1 MKRLT
6 PTERYFLDFME
17 NNIDSLSDLSI
28 TKLSEKA
35 NVSTTTIFRTVKKLG
50 FNGFSEYKL
59 KLMEQKKDNHYYK
72 MVKDGDDIKKII
84 LKNQQEVN
92 NTINMIDY
100 QLIDDALNYLY
111 ESNCIYIFSRGLSEQ
126 IGYEMQIKFNILN
139 KRCELYTDPNI
150 IRKISHRATKND
162 CVVYIS
168 LIGETKELVDAAK
181 ITNHKEVPSIMITTR
196 SDSSLAKYCDIILE
210 GYKSDSTYFT
220 DYEIRSRL
228 PLNVISRILLDSYS
242 NKFNKNN

>member
-1 MKRLT
+1 MKRFT
-6 PTERYFLDFME
+6 PTEKYFLNFME
-17 NNIDSLSDLSI
+17 NNIDDLSNLSI

-72 MVKDGDDIKKII
+72 MLKDGDDIKKII

-150 IRKISHRATKND
+150 IRKISNRATKND

-181 ITNHKEVPSIMITTR
+181 ITNHDEVPSIMITTR
-196 SDSSLAKYCDIILE
+196 SDSILANYCDIILE

-242 NKFNKNN
+242 NKFNKNK

>member
-1 MKRLT
+1 
-6 PTERYFLDFME
+6 
-17 NNIDSLSDLSI
+17 
-28 TKLSEKA
+28 
-35 NVSTTTIFRTVKKLG
+35 
-50 FNGFSEYKL
+50 
-59 KLMEQKKDNHYYK
+59 MEQKKDNHYYK
-72 MVKDGDDIKKII
+72 MLKDGDDIKKII

-181 ITNHKEVPSIMITTR
+181 ITNHDEVPSIMITTR
-196 SDSSLAKYCDIILE
+196 SDSILANYCDIILE

-242 NKFNKNN
+242 NKFNKTK

>member
-1 MKRLT
+1 MKKLT
-6 PTERYFLDFME
+6 PTEKYFLEFME
-17 NNIDSLSDLSI
+17 KNIDSLSNLSI

-72 MVKDGDDIKKII
+72 MLKDGDEIKKII

-100 QLIDDALNYLY
+100 QLIDDSLNYLHD
-111 ESNCIYIFSRGLSEQ
+111 SNCIYIFSRGLSEQ
-126 IGYEMQIKFNILN
+126 IGYEMQIKFNLLN

-150 IRKISHRATKND
+150 IRKISNRVTKND
-162 CVVYIS
+162 CVVYVS

-181 ITNHKEVPSIMITTR
+181 ITNQGEVPSIMITTR
-196 SDSSLAKYCDIILE
+196 SDSSLANYCDIILE

-242 NKFNKNN
+242 NKFNKDK